1 MFLMSSVVIF
11 ILCFT
16 FVGWLL
22 IPIFIV
28 ISTIAFIKVL
38 SEQTI
43 TYLSWIG
50 SLSATIFVIHP
61 LVRKLFVYQYTLN
74 IYSGLLLYIVISIS
88 LSYFIQNIIINKIP
102 NPKLYSFYIE
112 FQAA

>member
-1 MFLMSSVVIF
+1 MIF

-50 SLSATIFVIHP
+50 SL
-61 LVRKLFVYQYTLN
+61 
-74 IYSGLLLYIVISIS
+74 GLLLKKDE
-88 LSYFIQNIIINKIP
+88 N
-102 NPKLYSFYIE
+102 FYV
-112 FQAA
+112 F